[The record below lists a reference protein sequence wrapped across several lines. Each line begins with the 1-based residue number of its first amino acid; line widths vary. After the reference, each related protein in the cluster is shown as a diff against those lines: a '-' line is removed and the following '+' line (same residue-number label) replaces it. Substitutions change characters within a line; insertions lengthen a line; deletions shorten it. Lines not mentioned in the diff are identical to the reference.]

1 MSQNFVG
8 SVFGRLHGP
17 PVVPFQERLKLLDVL
32 VIVRYL
38 TPLLR
43 EIQKFGLGPRIVFSG
58 RKPFRFCRAVQR
70 PLNVI
75 GK

>member
-32 VIVRYL
+32 VIVRDL
-38 TPLLR
+38 APLLR
-43 EIQKFGLGPRIVFSG
+43 EIQKFGLGRW
-58 RKPFRFCRAVQR
+58 
-70 PLNVI
+70 I
-75 GK
+75 GSREASRSASAARSHAR